1 MAGGRGRTYELMVEI
16 AGRVSRNFNTS
27 IQNAQRQLGGFSD
40 TLKRVGIAVSTAAIA
55 TAGVSFFKG
64 SIEEAIEYESVMA
77 DVVKVVDGLRD
88 ENGRLTQSYY
98 DMSDGIL
105 EMSKRIPMTTSEIGE
120 IVAAAGQAGIA
131 KEDLLKFAEDAAKM
145 GIAFD
150 TTAERAGEWM
160 AVWRTSFRMSQAEV
174 VALADQINY
183 LGNTTS
189 EDTQKL
195 SGVVTRIGSLGEVA
209 GLSGA
214 EIAALAASMPG
225 VTEEISATGI
235 KNLILQM
242 TKGEAVTDKQAAVL
256 QKLGFSATEMAERM
270 QTDAKGAIL
279 DFLHAVQ
286 ALPPA
291 EQAATLQQYFG
302 SESIAALSPLLSN
315 LELLEE
321 NFQKVGDASLYA
333 GSMEAEYAARVDTV
347 AEQIKILKNKISV
360 LQTEIGQKF
369 LPIVKDAVKRMGDI
383 IDAMPEFISE
393 HQTAIKVVGGFAAA
407 IAGIK
412 LAAFIVTLGKATAAL
427 TLNRIAMAKSGAET
441 LILKGMYAKD
451 AIARGISTAATVAH
465 TAAQTAQNIAMGAGA
480 VAANALGAAFRFMT
494 GPIGIAI
501 TIIGALIAVGIALY
515 KNWDIV
521 KAKLKELGTAAKEIF
536 GNICEA
542 ASNAFAAAKEK
553 AAEALQWIGDKLH
566 WLDEKVS
573 SIPLLGSVYSG
584 IKGGIG
590 WVGSKLASHPVP
602 AMANGGVVTAP
613 TLSLIGEGREPEAVL
628 PLSKLERMLDGISAS
643 GGGSITFSPRI
654 EINGN
659 ADKNEVVSAVRASY
673 DDFKRF
679 MDRYLKDNRRLAL

>member
-1 MAGGRGRTYELMVEI
+1 MVEI
-16 AGRVSRNFNTS
+16 AGRVSRNFNAS
-27 IQNAQRQLGGFSD
+27 IQNAQRQLGGFGD
-40 TLKRVGIAVSTAAIA
+40 TLKKVGIAVSAAAIA

-98 DMSDGIL
+98 EMSDSIL

-131 KEDLLKFAEDAAKM
+131 TEDLARFAEDSAKM

-150 TTAERAGEWM
+150 TTADQAGEWM
-160 AVWRTSFRMSQAEV
+160 AAWRTSFGMSQSEV

-189 EDTQKL
+189 ENTQKL
-195 SGVVTRIGSLGEVA
+195 SGVVSRIGSLGQVA
-209 GLSGA
+209 GLSG
-214 EIAALAASMPG
+214 EDIAAMAASM
-225 VTEEISATGI
+225 TNISEEISATGI
-235 KNLILQM
+235 KNLMLTM
-242 TKGEAVTDKQAAVL
+242 TAGEAATDKQAAVL
-256 QKLGFSATEMAERM
+256 KKLGFSAEEMAERM
-270 QTDAKGAIL
+270 QVDAKGAIL
-279 DFLHAVQ
+279 DFLHAVE

-291 EQAATLQQYFG
+291 EQAAMLTQYFG
-302 SESIAALSPLLSN
+302 RESVAAISPLLSN
-315 LELLEE
+315 LGFLEE
-321 NFQKVGDASLYA
+321 QFQKVGDASLYT
-333 GSMEAEYAARVDTV
+333 GSMEAEYAARADTT
-347 AEQIKILKNKISV
+347 ANKIQLAKNQISA
-360 LQTEIGQKF
+360 LQIEIGQRF
-369 LPIVKDAVKRMGDI
+369 LPVVGAAAEKFSEI
-383 IDAMPEFISE
+383 IDYLPDFIAR
-393 HQTAIKVVGGFAAA
+393 HQTAIAVVGGFAAA

-412 LAAFIVTLGKATAAL
+412 LAAFIVTLGKATVAL
-427 TLNRIAMAKSGAET
+427 TLNRIAMAKSAAET

-465 TAAQTAQNIAMGAGA
+465 TAAQTASNIAMGAGT
-480 VAANALGAAFRFMT
+480 AAASALGAAFRFMT

-501 TIIGALIAVGIALY
+501 TIIGALIAAGIALY

-521 KAKLKELGTAAKEIF
+521 KAKLAELGAAAKEIF
-536 GNICEA
+536 GGIGEA
-542 ASNAFAAAKEK
+542 ISNAFAAAKEK
-553 AAEALQWIGDKLH
+553 AAEVLQWIGDKLH

-584 IKGGIG
+584 VKGGIG

-613 TLSLIGEGREPEAVL
+613 TLSLIGEGGEPEAVL
-628 PLSKLERMLDGISAS
+628 PLSRLERMLDGIST

-654 EINGN
+654 VINGN
-659 ADKNEVVSAVRASY
+659 ANRDEVVSATRASY

-679 MDRYLKDNRRLAL
+679 MDRYLKDNRRMAL

>member
-55 TAGVSFFKG
+55 TAGISFFKG

-98 DMSDGIL
+98 EMSDGIL

-131 KEDLLKFAEDAAKM
+131 SEDLTKFAEDSAKM

-150 TTAERAGEWM
+150 TTAEQAGEWM
-160 AVWRTSFRMSQAEV
+160 AAWRTSFGMSQSEV

-189 EDTQKL
+189 ENTQKL
-195 SGVVTRIGSLGEVA
+195 SGVVSRIGSLGQVA
-209 GLSGA
+209 GLSG
-214 EIAALAASMPG
+214 EDIAAMAASM
-225 VTEEISATGI
+225 TNISEEISATGI
-235 KNLILQM
+235 KNLMLTM
-242 TKGEAVTDKQAAVL
+242 TAGEAATDKQAAVL
-256 QKLGFSATEMAERM
+256 KNLGFSATEMAERM

-279 DFLHAVQ
+279 DFLEAVQ
-286 ALPPA
+286 ALPEA
-291 EQAATLQQYFG
+291 ERTATLTQYFG
-302 SESIAALSPLLSN
+302 RESVAAIAPLLSN
-315 LELLEE
+315 LDFLEE
-321 NFQKVGDASLYA
+321 QFQKVGDASLYA
-333 GSMEAEYAARVDTV
+333 GSMEAEYAARADTT
-347 AEQIKILKNKISV
+347 ANKIQLAKNQISA
-360 LQTEIGQKF
+360 LQIEIGQRF
-369 LPIVKDAVKRMGDI
+369 LPVVGAAAEKFSEI
-383 IDAMPEFISE
+383 IDDFPEFVSE
-393 HQTAIKVVGGFAAA
+393 HQTAINVVGGFAAA

-412 LAAFIVTLGKATAAL
+412 LTMFLVTLGKATVAL
-427 TLNRIAMAKSGAET
+427 TLNRIAMAKSAAET
-441 LILKGMYAKD
+441 LVLKAMYAKD

-465 TAAQTAQNIAMGAGA
+465 TAAQTTQNIVMGAGA

-494 GPIGIAI
+494 GPIGIVI
-501 TIIGALIAVGIALY
+501 TIIGALIAVGVLLY
-515 KNWDIV
+515 KNWDTV
-521 KAKLKELGTAAKEIF
+521 KAK
-536 GNICEA
+536 
-542 ASNAFAAAKEK
+542 
-553 AAEALQWIGDKLH
+553 AAELWAKVKETFGGIGEAISGAFEAGKAKVAEFFGWIGDKLH

-613 TLSLIGEGREPEAVL
+613 TLSLIGEGGEPEAVL
-628 PLSKLERMLDGISAS
+628 PLSRLEQMLGGVST
-643 GGGSITFSPRI
+643 GGGNITFSPRI
-654 EINGN
+654 EIHGK
-659 ADKNEVVSAVRASY
+659 ADRDEIVSGTRASY
-673 DDFKRF
+673 DDFRRF
-679 MDRYLKDNRRLAL
+679 MGRYLKDNRRVAL

>member
-27 IQNAQRQLGGFSD
+27 IQNAQRQLGEFSD

-55 TAGVSFFKG
+55 TAGISFFKG

-98 DMSDGIL
+98 EMSDGIL

-131 KEDLLKFAEDAAKM
+131 SEDLTKFAEDSAKM

-150 TTAERAGEWM
+150 TTAEQAGEWM
-160 AVWRTSFRMSQAEV
+160 AAWRTSFGMSQSEV

-189 EDTQKL
+189 ENTQKL
-195 SGVVTRIGSLGEVA
+195 SGVVSRIGSLGQVA
-209 GLSGA
+209 GLSG
-214 EIAALAASMPG
+214 EDIAAMAASM
-225 VTEEISATGI
+225 TNISEEISATGI
-235 KNLILQM
+235 KNLMLTM
-242 TKGEAVTDKQAAVL
+242 TAGEAATDKQAAVL
-256 QKLGFSATEMAERM
+256 KNLGFSATEMAERM

-279 DFLHAVQ
+279 DFLEAVQ
-286 ALPPA
+286 ALPEA
-291 EQAATLQQYFG
+291 ERTATLTQYFG
-302 SESIAALSPLLSN
+302 RESVAAIAPLLSN
-315 LELLEE
+315 LDFLEE
-321 NFQKVGDASLYA
+321 QFQKVGDASLYA
-333 GSMEAEYAARVDTV
+333 GSMEAEYAARADTT
-347 AEQIKILKNKISV
+347 ANKIQLAKNQISA
-360 LQTEIGQKF
+360 LQIEIGQRF
-369 LPIVKDAVKRMGDI
+369 LPVVGAAAEKFSEI
-383 IDAMPEFISE
+383 IDDFPEFVSE
-393 HQTAIKVVGGFAAA
+393 HQTAINVVGGFAAA

-412 LAAFIVTLGKATAAL
+412 LTMFLVTLGKATVAL
-427 TLNRIAMAKSGAET
+427 TLNRIAMAKSAAET
-441 LILKGMYAKD
+441 LVLKAMYAKD

-465 TAAQTAQNIAMGAGA
+465 TAAQTTQNIVMGAGA

-494 GPIGIAI
+494 GPIGIVI
-501 TIIGALIAVGIALY
+501 TIIGALIAVGVLLY
-515 KNWDIV
+515 KNWDTV
-521 KAKLKELGTAAKEIF
+521 KAK
-536 GNICEA
+536 
-542 ASNAFAAAKEK
+542 
-553 AAEALQWIGDKLH
+553 AAELWAKVKETFGGIGEAISGAFEAGKAKVAEFFSWIGDKLH

-613 TLSLIGEGREPEAVL
+613 TLSLIGEGGEPEAVL
-628 PLSKLERMLDGISAS
+628 PLSRLEQMLGGVST
-643 GGGSITFSPRI
+643 GGGNITFSPRI
-654 EINGN
+654 EIHGK
-659 ADKNEVVSAVRASY
+659 ADRDEIVSGTRASY
-673 DDFKRF
+673 DDFRRF
-679 MDRYLKDNRRLAL
+679 MGRYLKDNRRVAL

>member
-16 AGRVSRNFNTS
+16 AGRVSRNFNGA

-55 TAGVSFFKG
+55 TAGISFFEG

-98 DMSDGIL
+98 EMSDGIL

-131 KEDLLKFAEDAAKM
+131 SEDLTKFAEDSAKM

-150 TTAERAGEWM
+150 TTAEQAGEWM
-160 AVWRTSFRMSQAEV
+160 AAWRTSFGMSQSEV

-183 LGNTTS
+183 LSNTTS
-189 EDTQKL
+189 ENTQKL
-195 SGVVTRIGSLGEVA
+195 SGVVSRIGSLGQVA
-209 GLSGA
+209 GLSG
-214 EIAALAASMPG
+214 EDIAAMAASM
-225 VTEEISATGI
+225 TNISEEISATGI
-235 KNLILQM
+235 KNLMLTM
-242 TKGEAVTDKQAAVL
+242 TAGEAATDKQAAVL
-256 QKLGFSATEMAERM
+256 KKLGFSATEMAERM

-279 DFLHAVQ
+279 DFLGAVQ
-286 ALPPA
+286 ALPEA
-291 EQAATLQQYFG
+291 ERTATLTQYFG
-302 SESIAALSPLLSN
+302 RESVAAIAPLLSN
-315 LELLEE
+315 LAFLEE
-321 NFQKVGDASLYA
+321 QFQKVGDASLYA
-333 GSMEAEYAARVDTV
+333 GSMEAEYAARADTT
-347 AEQIKILKNKISV
+347 ANKIQLAKNQISA
-360 LQTEIGQKF
+360 LQIEIGQRF
-369 LPIVKDAVKRMGDI
+369 LPIVGDAAEKFSEL
-383 IDAMPEFISE
+383 IDDLPEFVSE
-393 HQTAIKVVGGFAAA
+393 HQTAITVVGGFAAA

-412 LAAFIVTLGKATAAL
+412 LAAFIVTLGKATVAL
-427 TLNRIAMAKSGAET
+427 TMNRIAMAKSGAET

-465 TAAQTAQNIAMGAGA
+465 TAAQTAQNIVMGAGA

-501 TIIGALIAVGIALY
+501 TIIGALIAAGVLLY
-515 KNWDIV
+515 KNWDTV
-521 KAKLKELGTAAKEIF
+521 KAK
-536 GNICEA
+536 
-542 ASNAFAAAKEK
+542 
-553 AAEALQWIGDKLH
+553 AAELWAKVKETFGGIREAISGAFEAGKAKVAEFFSWIGDKLH

-590 WVGSKLASHPVP
+590 WVGSKLMEHPVA

-613 TLSLIGEGREPEAVL
+613 TLSLIGEGGEPEAVL
-628 PLSKLERMLDGISAS
+628 PLSRLEKMLDGIST
-643 GGGSITFSPRI
+643 GGGGITYSPRI
-654 EINGN
+654 VINGN
-659 ADKNEVVSAVRASY
+659 TNRDEVISATRASY
-673 DDFKRF
+673 DDFKRL
-679 MDRYLKDNRRLAL
+679 MNRYLKDNRRVAL

>member
-1 MAGGRGRTYELMVEI
+1 MVEI
-16 AGRVSRNFNTS
+16 AGRVSRNFNTA
-27 IQNAQRQLGGFSD
+27 IQNAQRQLGGFRD
-40 TLKRVGIAVSTAAIA
+40 TLKRVGIAVGTAAIA

-98 DMSDGIL
+98 EMSDSIL
-105 EMSKRIPMTTSEIGE
+105 EMSKRLPMTKSEIGE

-131 KEDLLKFAEDAAKM
+131 EEDLMKFAEDAAKM

-150 TTAERAGEWM
+150 TTADQAGEWM
-160 AVWRTSFRMSQAEV
+160 AVWRTSFRMSQSEV

-189 EDTQKL
+189 EEANKL
-195 SGVVTRIGSLGEVA
+195 SGVVTRIGALGETA
-209 GLSGA
+209 GVSGA
-214 EIAALAASMPG
+214 EIAAMAASMPG

-242 TKGEAVTDKQAAVL
+242 TKGEAVTNKQAAVL
-256 QKLGFSATEMAERM
+256 EKLGFSATGMAERM
-270 QTDAKGAIL
+270 QVDAKGAIL
-279 DFLHAVQ
+279 DFLYAVK
-286 ALPPA
+286 ALPEA

-321 NFQKVGDASLYA
+321 NFRKVGDASLYT
-333 GSMEAEYAARVDTV
+333 GSMEAEYAARADTV
-347 AEQIKILKNKISV
+347 ANQIEILKNKVSA
-360 LQTEIGQKF
+360 LQTELGQKF
-369 LPIVKDAVKRMGDI
+369 LPIVKDVVEKMGNI
-383 IDAMPEFISE
+383 IEALPEFVEE
-393 HQTAIKVVGGFAAA
+393 HKTAITIVGSFVAA
-407 IAGIK
+407 IGIVNVTMP
-412 LAAFIVTLGKATAAL
+412 IVTAIIGAYTAATAA
-427 TLNRIAMAKSGAET
+427 GAT
-441 LILKGMYAKD
+441 GT
-451 AIARGISTAATVAH
+451 AIFGT
-465 TAAQTAQNIAMGAGA
+465 A
-480 VAANALGAAFRFMT
+480 VAALT
-494 GPIGIAI
+494 SPIVIAVGVI
-501 TIIGALIAVGIALY
+501 TALIAAGVLLY
-515 KNWDIV
+515 QNWDTV
-521 KAKLKELGTAAKEIF
+521 KAKAAELWAKIKETF
-536 GNICEA
+536 GGIGEA
-542 ASNAFAAAKEK
+542 ISGAFEAGKEK
-553 AAEALQWIGDKLH
+553 VAEFFSWIGDKLH

-584 IKGGIG
+584 VKGGIG

-628 PLSKLERMLDGISAS
+628 PLSRLERMLDGIST

-654 EINGN
+654 VINGN
-659 ADKNEVVSAVRASY
+659 ANRDEVVSATRASY

>member
-40 TLKRVGIAVSTAAIA
+40 TLERVGIAVSTAAIA
-55 TAGVSFFKG
+55 TAGISFFKG

-98 DMSDGIL
+98 EMSDGIL

-131 KEDLLKFAEDAAKM
+131 QEDLLNFAEDAAKM

-150 TTAERAGEWM
+150 TTADQAGEWM
-160 AVWRTSFRMSQAEV
+160 ALWRTSFGMSQTDV

-189 EDTQKL
+189 ENTQKL
-195 SGVVTRIGSLGEVA
+195 SGVVTRIGALGETA
-209 GLSGA
+209 GVSGA
-214 EIAALAASMPG
+214 EIAAMAASMTG

-242 TKGEAVTDKQAAVL
+242 TKGEAVTDRQAAVL
-256 QKLGFSATEMAERM
+256 QKLGFSAQEMAERM
-270 QTDAKGAIL
+270 QVDAKGAIL
-279 DFLHAVQ
+279 DFLHAVK
-286 ALPPA
+286 ALPEA

-321 NFQKVGDASLYA
+321 NFNKVGDASLYT
-333 GSMEAEYAARVDTV
+333 GSMEAEYAARADTT
-347 AEQIKILKNKISV
+347 ANKIQLAKNQISA
-360 LQTEIGQKF
+360 LQIEIGQRF
-369 LPIVKDAVKRMGDI
+369 LPLVGAAAEKFSEI
-383 IDAMPEFISE
+383 IDDFPEFVSE
-393 HQTAIKVVGGFAAA
+393 HQTAINVVGGFAAA

-412 LAAFIVTLGKATAAL
+412 LTMFLVTLGKATVAL
-427 TLNRIAMAKSGAET
+427 TLNRIAMAKSAAET
-441 LILKGMYAKD
+441 LVLKAMYAKD

-465 TAAQTAQNIAMGAGA
+465 TAAQTTQNIVMGAGA

-494 GPIGIAI
+494 GPIGIVI
-501 TIIGALIAVGIALY
+501 TIIGALIAVGVLLY
-515 KNWDIV
+515 KNWDTV
-521 KAKLKELGTAAKEIF
+521 KAK
-536 GNICEA
+536 
-542 ASNAFAAAKEK
+542 
-553 AAEALQWIGDKLH
+553 AAELWAKVKETFGGIGEAISGAFEAGKAKVAEFFGWIGDKLH

-584 IKGGIG
+584 IKGSIG

-613 TLSLIGEGREPEAVL
+613 TLSLIGEGGEPEAVL
-628 PLSKLERMLDGISAS
+628 PLSRLEQMLGGVST
-643 GGGSITFSPRI
+643 GGGNITFSPRI
-654 EINGN
+654 EIHGK
-659 ADKNEVVSAVRASY
+659 ADRDEIVSGTWASY
-673 DDFKRF
+673 DDFRRF
-679 MDRYLKDNRRLAL
+679 MGRYLKDNRRVAL